1 MNRINGVR
9 QSEFNYN
16 RSQHNQT
23 TEQQKII
30 NRAEGWKTFLEI
42 LNEKILERG
51 NQNAI
56 NSQNI

>member
-9 QSEFNYN
+9 QSELNYN
-16 RSQHNQT
+16 GSQYNQT